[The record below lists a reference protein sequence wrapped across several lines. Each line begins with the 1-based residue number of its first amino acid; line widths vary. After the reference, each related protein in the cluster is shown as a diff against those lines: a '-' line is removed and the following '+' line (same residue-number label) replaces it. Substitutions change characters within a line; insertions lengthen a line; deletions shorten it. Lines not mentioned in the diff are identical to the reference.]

1 MKKFENNIFEST
13 ATIEYEDSGLKGIL
27 TNKGFLLLFQK
38 TANAHSAY
46 INFSF
51 NDLIE
56 NDLSWIILNWRLQVF
71 HRPIRE
77 SKVTIK
83 TWISFYNHIYTLR
96 EYDMYDEKNNLCAIA
111 ESKFCLFD
119 LTRGRIA
126 KLPENIGTMYGTIDK
141 KVFNNDDLPRLADP
155 TTYPIFSD
163 KYKVRRFD
171 LDANMHVHNL
181 NYLNF
186 AYELLPENIFY
197 GPEFNNIEIFF
208 KHEIKLGQ
216 TIHSFLYNDP
226 DHPNGYIICIKNEDE
241 TVTHSN
247 IKLYN

>member
-38 TANAHSAY
+38 AANAHSAY

-96 EYDMYDEKNNLCAIA
+96 EYEKCMM
-111 ESKFCLFD
+111 K
-119 LTRGRIA
+119 
-126 KLPENIGTMYGTIDK
+126 
-141 KVFNNDDLPRLADP
+141 
-155 TTYPIFSD
+155 
-163 KYKVRRFD
+163 
-171 LDANMHVHNL
+171 
-181 NYLNF
+181 
-186 AYELLPENIFY
+186 
-197 GPEFNNIEIFF
+197 
-208 KHEIKLGQ
+208 
-216 TIHSFLYNDP
+216 
-226 DHPNGYIICIKNEDE
+226 IIIY
-241 TVTHSN
+241 VQ
-247 IKLYN
+247 

>member
-1 MKKFENNIFEST
+1 
-13 ATIEYEDSGLKGIL
+13 
-27 TNKGFLLLFQK
+27 
-38 TANAHSAY
+38 
-46 INFSF
+46 
-51 NDLIE
+51 
-56 NDLSWIILNWRLQVF
+56 
-71 HRPIRE
+71 
-77 SKVTIK
+77 
-83 TWISFYNHIYTLR
+83 
-96 EYDMYDEKNNLCAIA
+96 MYDENNNLCAIA

-141 KVFNNDDLPRLADP
+141 KVFNNDDLPRLPDP

-163 KYKVRRFD
+163 KYKIRRFD

-197 GPEFNNIEIFF
+197 GPEFNNVEIFF

-226 DHPNGYIICIKNEDE
+226 DHKNGYIICIKNEDE
-241 TVTHSN
+241 TITHSN